1 MGDKVGKL
9 VPMKL
14 NLSVS
19 KLNMT
24 GSSSSHRESSL
35 TAMSARNGPK
45 LTPSLRDQSLIQ
57 LAFLCFVD
65 CLEDTAAEMT
75 EIKDSAYYIPRN
87 LLQCRF
93 GDMINV
99 TECGSAVLQ
108 TRLDSNCECC
118 VLLSDTCA

>member
-1 MGDKVGKL
+1 MMCLWSQQKIRSPTVGITQRQKDWGMGDKVGKL
-9 VPMKL
+9 APMKF

-75 EIKDSAYYIPRN
+75 EIKDSA
-87 LLQCRF
+87 
-93 GDMINV
+93 
-99 TECGSAVLQ
+99 
-108 TRLDSNCECC
+108 
-118 VLLSDTCA
+118 